1 MVLPEE
7 VQPEQHLCSSVQF
20 GSACQMAKSLSLM
33 PCTGES
39 SESSQRRPRRQRR
52 RRQLVLPGEIQREQH
67 LRDPKRR
74 RANSRGQGSASAG
87 IDDVATG
94 LDDLAQG
101 SAEDW
106 SDPAEPL
113 SEAHQVAAPS
123 LVSHRILLGQKQL
136 PPLPKA
142 SIC

>member
-7 VQPEQHLCSSVQF
+7 VQPEQHLCDSEQF
-20 GSACQMAKSLSLM
+20 GGARQMAKSLSLI

-39 SESSQRRPRRQRR
+39 SESSQRRPKRQRR

-94 LDDLAQG
+94 LDDLAQA

-106 SDPAEPL
+106 SDPAEPF
-113 SEAHQVAAPS
+113 SEAPQVAAP
-123 LVSHRILLGQKQL
+123 V
-136 PPLPKA
+136 
-142 SIC
+142 